1 MIDGMR
7 SGLAA
12 MLRLLLLSVV
22 CLSFAVSASSSVANG
37 NTEVLRIDPV
47 AREGKLYLDAD
58 VDLDVQGD
66 LRNVAQKGVPLYFT
80 ADMEVVS
87 KRRWW
92 FDKTVAEDQITWRI
106 VYNALTRQWRV
117 GTGDLS
123 LPEASLDD
131 ALARVRYIRGWAVA
145 NLNDFDYDETY
156 YGRMRVRLDTSLLPR
171 PFQVDAL
178 NSSAWS
184 LATPWKNFSFSIS
197 VDAHQP

>member
-1 MIDGMR
+1 
-7 SGLAA
+7 
-12 MLRLLLLSVV
+12 MLRILLLFVV
-22 CLSFAVSASSSVANG
+22 CFTVAVGASPSVADG
-37 NTEVLRIDPV
+37 NAQVLRIDPV
-47 AREGKLYLDAD
+47 VRDGRLYLDAD
-58 VDLDVQGD
+58 VDIDVQGD

-80 ADMEVVS
+80 ADVEVVS
-87 KRRWW
+87 RRWWW
-92 FDKTVAEDQITWRI
+92 FDKTIAKEQITWRI

-131 ALARVRYIRGWAVA
+131 ALARVRNVRGWAVA
-145 NLNDFDYDETY
+145 DLDDFHYDETY
-156 YGRMRVRLDTSLLPR
+156 HGRLRVRLDTSLLAR

-197 VDAHQP
+197 VDVPRP